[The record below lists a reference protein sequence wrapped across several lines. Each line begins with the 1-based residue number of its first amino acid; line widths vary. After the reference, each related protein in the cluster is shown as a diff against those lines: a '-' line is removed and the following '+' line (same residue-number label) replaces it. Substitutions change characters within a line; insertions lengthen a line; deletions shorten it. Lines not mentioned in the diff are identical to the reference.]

1 MKWIAMFLLPMLA
14 ACNEAVPSG
23 SGDVAWGS
31 ARTAAAAQA
40 SLSDDAVG
48 DRGHAPVIAGDG
60 TEMATPAASSSRY
73 SSIAEAD
80 CALVRLGEELA
91 SSTSRCPGP
100 DGYQLR
106 VLDSDG
112 RMSIDVIAPD
122 GSQHPLVLW
131 SVVSTGFS
139 RLGGK
144 VEWRYPV
151 ASQVP
156 EALIVRFVAGESA
169 DHSGPRSATS
179 YLVVARLSGQP
190 VCVIGKVAP
199 GPRQNERARQLADR
213 AATMACLH
221 AGDQAGGESDG

>member
-1 MKWIAMFLLPMLA
+1 
-14 ACNEAVPSG
+14 
-23 SGDVAWGS
+23 
-31 ARTAAAAQA
+31 
-40 SLSDDAVG
+40 
-48 DRGHAPVIAGDG
+48 
-60 TEMATPAASSSRY
+60 MATPAASSSRY

-80 CALVRLGEELA
+80 CELVRLGEELA

-131 SVVSTGFS
+131 SVVSTSFS

-144 VEWRYPV
+144 VEWRYPA
-151 ASQVP
+151 ASQLP

-169 DHSGPRSATS
+169 EHSGPGRATS

-213 AATMACLH
+213 AASMACLH
-221 AGDQAGGESDG
+221 AGDQTGGESEG